1 MGRGCF
7 SNVREVK
14 SQRSLHSLH
23 SQRSLQQSL
32 HSQRSLQIEGSGDDE
47 EGLSSRRGSLKSQVS
62 TEFDSATD
70 QPSRSYYYA
79 VKKLREDLSESNRMS
94 GAIDLAVEAQ
104 FLTSLS
110 HKNIV
115 SLEGVG
121 DNPGSKEFFIIV
133 EKLDRTLATEIK
145 GWKHQQKY
153 IKEGKIPC
161 PRNKSVKDMIH
172 EQLDSILLH
181 AYDLSSALAYLHT
194 KK

>member
-1 MGRGCF
+1 LSTSDIEEGPELGRGCF

-14 SQRSLHSLH
+14 SQRSLHSIH
-23 SQRSLQQSL
+23 SQRSF
-32 HSQRSLQIEGSGDDE
+32 QIECDDE
-47 EGLSSRRGSLKSQVS
+47 EGLSSKSQVS
-62 TEFDSATD
+62 TEFDAATD

-79 VKKLREDLSESNRMS
+79 VKKLRKDLSESNRMN

-115 SLEGVG
+115 NLEGVG

-133 EKLDRTLATEIK
+133 EKLDRTLTTEITA
-145 GWKHQQKY
+145 WKRQHRY
-153 IKEGKIPC
+153 IKEGNIPR
-161 PRNKSVKDMIH
+161 PRNKSVKDMINA
-172 EQLDSILLH
+172 QLDSILVH

>member
-1 MGRGCF
+1 MFTSDIEEGPELGRGSF

-14 SQRSLHSLH
+14 SRHSLH
-23 SQRSLQQSL
+23 SI
-32 HSQRSLQIEGSGDDE
+32 HSQRSFQIECDDE
-47 EGLSSRRGSLKSQVS
+47 EGLSSQSQVS
-62 TEFDSATD
+62 TEFDAATD

-79 VKKLREDLSESNRMS
+79 VKKLREDLSESNRMN

-115 SLEGVG
+115 NLEGVG

-133 EKLDRTLATEIK
+133 EKLDRTLTTEITA
-145 GWKHQQKY
+145 WKRQHRY
-153 IKEGKIPC
+153 IKAGNIPC
-161 PRNKSVKDMIH
+161 PRNKFVKDMMNA
-172 EQLDSILLH
+172 QLDSILVH